1 LLYAGTETGIYV
13 SFDDGLNWQS
23 LQLNL
28 PVVPIADLVIHKRE
42 MDLVAATQGRAF
54 WILDDLAVLHQMAD
68 AARTSAAFLLKP
80 EDAYRMQAGGSSLP
94 ETATIGRNPSN
105 GVVVYYYLKNKP
117 SSQITL
123 EFTDPAGKTIRK
135 LTSKPIEKS
144 NPSQAGGAQAP
155 TAMEPSPE
163 PAGEESEGGGRRG
176 GEPRIP
182 AEQGMNRFVWD
193 MREAGATTF
202 PGMILW
208 GGELRG
214 PIVMPGSH
222 TVKLTVDGATQ
233 AQSFEVKKDPRVS
246 TRPEEFMAQ
255 HKFLVS
261 VRDRLTDTHNAILQ
275 IRTVR
280 SQVDD
285 LLKRLK
291 DDQNAKPVIDAGMA
305 LNTRL
310 TAIEEALYQTKN
322 RSSQDPLNYPIRL
335 DNKLAELGSV
345 AGSADGAPTAQSLVV
360 YDRLMIAITAE
371 LEKLKVL
378 MDADLPAFNRLVR
391 DQNVPAV
398 IVKPSA
404 QRTSVK

>member
-1 LLYAGTETGIYV
+1 
-13 SFDDGLNWQS
+13 
-23 LQLNL
+23 
-28 PVVPIADLVIHKRE
+28 
-42 MDLVAATQGRAF
+42 
-54 WILDDLAVLHQMAD
+54 
-68 AARTSAAFLLKP
+68 
-80 EDAYRMQAGGSSLP
+80 
-94 ETATIGRNPSN
+94 
-105 GVVVYYYLKNKP
+105 
-117 SSQITL
+117 
-123 EFTDPAGKTIRK
+123 
-135 LTSKPIEKS
+135 
-144 NPSQAGGAQAP
+144 
-155 TAMEPSPE
+155 
-163 PAGEESEGGGRRG
+163 
-176 GEPRIP
+176 
-182 AEQGMNRFVWD
+182 MNRFVWD

-291 DDQNAKPVIDAGMA
+291 DDQNAKLVIDAGMA